1 MPLKNTDGNRYSRN
15 GKKSKPPFFQENYI
29 IQPSI
34 SGYIMKDKRIENLAQ
49 ILIDYSLQIK
59 PHDILMINGS
69 SLATPLIKETY
80 KLALNRGAHPHIRL
94 GIPDLVEYFYKNAS
108 DQQLT
113 YVSPISEFETKT
125 ITAQLSIISQENT
138 CNLTNVDPEKQAQC
152 SVAHQHL
159 QQLFLKRAA
168 KKDLRWCITQYPTNA
183 AAQDAQMSLEEY
195 ENFVF
200 KAAHIQKK
208 DPIQHWQTVYKQQE
222 KLRRIL
228 QTKKTIH
235 ILGKD
240 TDLSLSVKDRIWI
253 NCAGKENFPDG
264 EIFTGPVETSLNGK
278 IHYSFPVNYGGHEVD
293 DITLWF
299 KNGKVTKATASQ
311 GNTFLQAMLNMD
323 KGAKYVGEF
332 AFGTNYGIKKYTKN
346 TLFDEKIGG
355 TIHLALGNAYP
366 ETGSKNTSSL
376 HWDMMCDLRQNGE
389 VYADDELFF
398 KNGHF
403 KI

>member
-15 GKKSKPPFFQENYI
+15 GKKSKPPFFQENYF

-80 KLALNRGAHPHIRL
+80 KLALKRGAHPHIRL
-94 GIPDLVEYFYKNAS
+94 GISDLVEYFYKNAS

-208 DPIQHWQTVYKQQE
+208 IQFNTGKPYINNKKSLEESSKQKRRSTYLEKILTSAYQLKIGFGLTAQE
-222 KLRRIL
+222 KKTSQMEKYSPALL
-228 QTKKTIH
+228 KHHLTAKSTIH
-235 ILGKD
+235 SPSITEAMKLM
-240 TDLSLSVKDRIWI
+240 
-253 NCAGKENFPDG
+253 
-264 EIFTGPVETSLNGK
+264 TSP
-278 IHYSFPVNYGGHEVD
+278 Y
-293 DITLWF
+293 
-299 KNGKVTKATASQ
+299 
-311 GNTFLQAMLNMD
+311 
-323 KGAKYVGEF
+323 
-332 AFGTNYGIKKYTKN
+332 
-346 TLFDEKIGG
+346 
-355 TIHLALGNAYP
+355 
-366 ETGSKNTSSL
+366 GSKTEKSL
-376 HWDMMCDLRQNGE
+376 KPQPHKE
-389 VYADDELFF
+389 TPFF
-398 KNGHF
+398 KLC
-403 KI
+403 